1 MEAEDEAVCGPCY
14 HRHHAAKCARCGLS
28 LHTLAGAGEEAG
40 PGVKIITCNQE
51 TFHLD
56 CYTCKVTPLTS
67 EDGIPSGYLTV
78 VPPCR
83 SAGPVWPSSTSA

>member
-14 HRHHAAKCARCGLS
+14 HRHHADKCARCGLS

-56 CYTCKVTPLTS
+56 CYTCKVTPLQYS
-67 EDGIPSGYLTV
+67 IMIFNRCSPY
-78 VPPCR
+78 R